1 MKVTKD
7 MIDSELRPYWSQLKA
22 ITFLLERKWG
32 MRLLLRI
39 SRLTNGKAIEGLD
52 CDEHFVPSTS
62 GGPPIRV
69 RVFAPAGHTEPLPVL
84 LYLHGGGYAI
94 GNPEM
99 SLDLIERFI
108 ETRPCVVVAPDYRK
122 SLTAPFPAGFND
134 CYDTLLWAKANA
146 EMLGARSDKFII
158 AGHSAGGGL
167 AAALTLK
174 ARDTKEVEVAF
185 QMPIYP
191 MIDDR
196 QTSESARDI
205 DSPVWNTKTNNLAWD
220 LYLSGLKE
228 SGSSVPAYAAAA
240 RNDDYAGFPPTIT
253 FVGDLEPFR
262 DETMA
267 YVDALTEQGVDVA
280 FKLFRGGI
288 HGFDV
293 LAMKTAGISQEAIE
307 FTFQKFAEF
316 YDAYAR

>member
-22 ITFLLERKWG
+22 MTFLLERKWG
-32 MRLLLRI
+32 MRLLLRLGK
-39 SRLTNGKAIEGLD
+39 LTNGKAIEGLQ
-52 CDEHFVPSTS
+52 CDEHLVPSTS

-84 LYLHGGGYAI
+84 LYVHGGGYVI

-122 SLTAPFPAGFND
+122 ALHDPFPAGFDD

-146 EMLGARSDKFII
+146 QKLLARDDKFII

-167 AAALTLK
+167 TAALTLK
-174 ARDTKEVEVAF
+174 ARDTKEIDVAF

-228 SGSSVPAYAAAA
+228 SGSSVPAYAAAS
-240 RNDDYAGFPPTIT
+240 RNNDYSGFPPTIT

-262 DETMA
+262 DETVA
-267 YVDALTEQGVDVA
+267 YVDALKEQGIEVA
-280 FKLFRGGI
+280 FKLFEGGI

-293 LAMKTAGISQEAIE
+293 LAMKTAKISKDAIE
-307 FTFQKFAEF
+307 FTFQSYAQF
-316 YDAYAR
+316 YDAYVS